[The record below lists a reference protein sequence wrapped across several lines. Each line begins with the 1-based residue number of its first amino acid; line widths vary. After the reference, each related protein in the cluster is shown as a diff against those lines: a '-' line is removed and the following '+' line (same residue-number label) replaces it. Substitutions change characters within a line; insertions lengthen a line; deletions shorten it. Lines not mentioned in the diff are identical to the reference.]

1 MSAAPTPSS
10 EAGSGRE
17 EPPQPLGNELRRL
30 LLEEVAHARQRHD
43 LRVRDVALDA
53 RERLRD
59 VEQDPVLGAVE
70 GYEATSVAEILDAAG
85 IGKGALYHHF
95 ASKAELF
102 DAVLD
107 RLVEDVAVAA
117 AERARRAPGRVA
129 SLKAGCAA
137 WLEMTL
143 DPAVQRIGLLDAAAV
158 VGWARMR
165 GIDERH
171 TLSGIRVN
179 LERIGGLEADA
190 DLFAHMVLAAVNEA
204 ALFIARADDPEA
216 ALETGRRAVD
226 ELIDRLT
233 TRQLD

>member
-1 MSAAPTPSS
+1 MI
-10 EAGSGRE
+10 GRM
-17 EPPQPLGNELRRL
+17 P
-30 LLEEVAHARQRHD
+30 D
-43 LRVRDVALDA
+43 MRVERGRAT
-53 RERLRD
+53 RERLIEAAR
-59 VEQDPVLGAVE
+59 EAFGSK

-85 IGKGALYHHF
+85 IAKGALYHHF
-95 ASKAELF
+95 ASKEELF

-107 RLVEDVAVAA
+107 RLVEDVAAAA
-117 AERARRAPGRVA
+117 AERARRAPDPIA

-165 GIDERH
+165 EIDERH

-179 LERIGGLEADA
+179 LERIGGLEADV

-233 TRQLD
+233 TRQPAHD